1 MRRHDSAGERPI
13 NSGQD
18 IATFSVNPASMIAG
32 EYASDALRMRAL
44 LLTADD
50 DIRKT
55 FEALFSDIK
64 IIVQCCS
71 DTATAETQIFS
82 HKFETVVLDFDT
94 FPGALPGRER
104 LQQNRANKN
113 VVIFAVAT
121 GEARRKAVEYGA
133 SFIFDRPINPSRI
146 AQVLR
151 TAYGLMLRDRREYFR
166 LPVELNVSIR
176 RKSGEIVN
184 CKTINVS
191 RNGMA
196 MSTPG
201 TFEAGEDVEINL
213 RIEDVALSVL
223 GIGKIIWDD
232 RHGKAGAAFHCKSPE
247 QQSSFSSWLDNH
259 FYAQFDLAKNS

>member
-1 MRRHDSAGERPI
+1 MKNGHDITTSDI
-13 NSGQD
+13 NPVSL
-18 IATFSVNPASMIAG
+18 IARGYDP
-32 EYASDALRMRAL
+32 DALKMRAL

-50 DIRKT
+50 DLRKT

-64 IIVQCCS
+64 IIVQSCG
-71 DTATAETQIFS
+71 DEATAESQIFS

-113 VVIFAVAT
+113 IVIFAIAT

-166 LPVELNVSIR
+166 LPVELSVSIR
-176 RKSGEIVN
+176 RRSGEIVN

-196 MSTPG
+196 MSTPS
-201 TFEAGEDVEINL
+201 TFTIGEDVEINL
-213 RIEDVALSVL
+213 RVEDVALSVL

-232 RHGKAGAAFHCKSPE
+232 RHGKAGAAFDYKNQE
-247 QQSSFSSWLDNH
+247 QQSAFSSWLDNH
-259 FYAQFDLAKNS
+259 FYAEFDLAKNS